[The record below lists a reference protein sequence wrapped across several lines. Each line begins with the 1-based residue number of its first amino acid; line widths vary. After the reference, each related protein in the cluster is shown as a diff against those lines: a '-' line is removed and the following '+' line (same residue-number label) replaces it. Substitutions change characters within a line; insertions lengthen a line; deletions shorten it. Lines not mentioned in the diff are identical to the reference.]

1 MNLRQLRTLVA
12 IGDQGSFAAA
22 GRVVGL
28 SPSALSLQVKSL
40 EEELGE
46 VLFDRGLRPPVP
58 TRSGRRV
65 IERARQILQQIDE
78 LSGGGDEERIT
89 GRLTVG
95 AVPTTLSGIV
105 PKALGELRDRHPDLA
120 ITVVNGSSSVL
131 ADQAFKRELDVAV
144 ITQPP
149 QKLAGLIW
157 RQVAE
162 ERFLVIA
169 PDSSDGATDR
179 ELLTRNPF
187 IWFNRQTWAGQQIE
201 RHLNQKNMQ
210 VDASMEIDSLD
221 AIRSMVSAGLGVSI
235 IPDCIGADPL
245 PANVRAVPFGQPPS
259 YRTIGLVHRQQ
270 TANELLVATF
280 YDALVGLAQRL
291 AEG

>member
-12 IGDQGSFAAA
+12 IGEHGSFAAA
-22 GRVVGL
+22 GKVIGL
-28 SPSALSLQVKSL
+28 SPSALSLQVKGL

-46 VLFDRGLRPPVP
+46 VLFDRALRPPVP
-58 TRSGRRV
+58 TRAGRRL
-65 IERARQILQQIDE
+65 ISRAQAILQQIDE
-78 LSGGGDEERIT
+78 LSGASDEERIT

-105 PKALGELRDRHPDLA
+105 PKALGELRERHPDLA
-120 ITVVNGSSSVL
+120 ITVVNGSSSKL
-131 ADQAFKRELDVAV
+131 ADQTYKRELDVAV

-149 QKLAGLIW
+149 QRLAGLVW

-162 ERFLVIA
+162 EPFLVIA
-169 PDSSDGATDR
+169 PADAEGATDR

-201 RHLNQKNMQ
+201 RHLNQKNMA
-210 VDASMEIDSLD
+210 VDARMEIDSLD

-235 IPDCIGADPL
+235 IPDCIGAEPL
-245 PANVRAVPFGQPPS
+245 PANVRVVPFGQPPS
-259 YRTIGLVHRQQ
+259 SRTIGLVHRQQ
-270 TANELLVATF
+270 NADELLVSTF
-280 YDALVGLAQRL
+280 YDALRGLAERL
-291 AEG
+291 SQA

>member
-12 IGDQGSFAAA
+12 IGEHGSFAAA
-22 GRVVGL
+22 GRVIGL

-46 VLFDRGLRPPVP
+46 ELFDRNLRPPVP
-58 TRSGRRV
+58 TRAGRRL
-65 IERARQILQQIDE
+65 IERAEVILQQIDE
-78 LSGGGDEERIT
+78 LSGAGDEDRIT

-105 PKALGELRDRHPDLA
+105 PRALGELRERHPDLA

-131 ADQAFKRELDVAV
+131 ADQTFKRELDVAV

-149 QKLAGLIW
+149 QRLAGLVW

-162 ERFLVIA
+162 EPFLVIA
-169 PDSSDGATDR
+169 PADAAGTTDR

-201 RHLNQKNMQ
+201 RHLNQKNMA
-210 VDASMEIDSLD
+210 VDARMEIDSLD

-245 PANVRAVPFGQPPS
+245 PANVRVVPFGQPPS

-270 TANELLVATF
+270 DADELLVGTF
-280 YDALVGLAQRL
+280 YDALTGLAGRL
-291 AEG
+291 SEA

>member
-12 IGDQGSFAAA
+12 IGEHGSFAAA
-22 GRVVGL
+22 GKVIGL
-28 SPSALSLQVKSL
+28 SPSALSLQVKGL

-46 VLFDRGLRPPVP
+46 VLFDRALRPPVP
-58 TRSGRRV
+58 TRAGRRL
-65 IERARQILQQIDE
+65 ISRAHAILQQIDE
-78 LSGGGDEERIT
+78 LSGASDEERIT

-105 PKALGELRDRHPDLA
+105 PKALGELRERHPDLA
-120 ITVVNGSSSVL
+120 ITVVNGSSSKL
-131 ADQAFKRELDVAV
+131 ADQTYKRELDVAV

-149 QKLAGLIW
+149 QRLAGLVW

-162 ERFLVIA
+162 EPFLVIA
-169 PDSSDGATDR
+169 PADAEGTTDR

-201 RHLNQKNMQ
+201 RHLNQKNMA
-210 VDASMEIDSLD
+210 VDARMEIDSLD

-235 IPDCIGADPL
+235 IPDCIGAEPL
-245 PANVRAVPFGQPPS
+245 PANVRVVPFGQPPS
-259 YRTIGLVHRQQ
+259 SRTIGLVHRQQ
-270 TANELLVATF
+270 NADELLVGTF
-280 YDALVGLAQRL
+280 HDALRGLAERL
-291 AEG
+291 SQA

>member
-12 IGDQGSFAAA
+12 IGEHGSFAAA
-22 GRVVGL
+22 GKVIGL
-28 SPSALSLQVKSL
+28 SPSALSLQVKGL

-46 VLFDRGLRPPVP
+46 VLFDRALRPPVP
-58 TRSGRRV
+58 TRAGRRL
-65 IERARQILQQIDE
+65 IGRAQAILQQIDE
-78 LSGGGDEERIT
+78 LSGAGDEERIT

-105 PKALGELRDRHPDLA
+105 PKALGELRERHPDLA
-120 ITVVNGSSSVL
+120 ITVVNGSSSKL
-131 ADQAFKRELDVAV
+131 ADQTYKRELDVAV

-149 QKLAGLIW
+149 QRLAGLVW

-162 ERFLVIA
+162 EPYLVIA
-169 PDSSDGATDR
+169 PEDAEGATDR

-201 RHLNQKNMQ
+201 RHLNQKNMA
-210 VDASMEIDSLD
+210 VDARMEIDSLD

-235 IPDCIGADPL
+235 IPDCIGAEPL
-245 PANVRAVPFGQPPS
+245 PANVRVVPFGQPPS
-259 YRTIGLVHRQQ
+259 SRTIGLVHRQQ
-270 TANELLVATF
+270 NADELLVGTF
-280 YDALVGLAQRL
+280 YDALRGLAARL
-291 AEG
+291 TET